1 MSLGILIRRNLS
13 RHRRRTMIVATLLAS
28 GVCGLLVF
36 GSFSLGVV
44 ENVAKPLLPK
54 LPVGLIKI
62 EPKVLGL
69 GMFGFD
75 SQALGGGLDEKAI
88 SRLERT
94 PNVAAV
100 YEIIGAGFPLRAQGG
115 AKLLGRGI
123 RTDLFATG
131 VPEELVRDDIADGYQ
146 FKDPGPNKKIIPV
159 LVSRRLLDLYN
170 TTVSQALGQPKLTK
184 EALIGFS
191 AEIVLGSSYVRGT
204 PDPSKVQTLVGQVV
218 GVSDEATLVGI
229 TVPRET
235 LLRWNKT
242 HAGGKSPMVAA
253 YIKPVSAAN
262 TAQITQ
268 QIENLGLQVDETQKL
283 ISFATLIASMIAS
296 GFLLGFALLIG
307 LSMAQSFSLMI
318 NERRQELATLRA
330 LGATKSSVLRM
341 VLSECFVLAV
351 VSSVLGTL
359 FGILVTLG
367 LDTWLLS
374 ALQDAS
380 FRPVTFVHYSGWLLV
395 GVPLA
400 GITAALLGALA
411 PAIRASQSDP
421 AKQLRQ

>member
-1 MSLGILIRRNLS
+1 MSLGTLIRRNLF
-13 RHRRRTMIVATLLAS
+13 RHQRRTMIVATLLAS
-28 GVCGLLVF
+28 GVSGLLIF
-36 GSFSLGVV
+36 GSFSLGII
-44 ENVAKPLLPK
+44 ENVATPLLPK

-62 EPKVLGL
+62 EPKMLGF

-88 SRLERT
+88 ARLEQT

-123 RTDLFATG
+123 RTDIFATG
-131 VPEELVRDDIADGYQ
+131 VPEELVAEDIAEGYQ
-146 FKDPGPNKKIIPV
+146 FKDPGPNKKVIPV

-229 TVPRET
+229 TVPRQT
-235 LLRWNKT
+235 ILRWNRT
-242 HAGGKSPMVAA
+242 HAAGKSPMVAA
-253 YIKPVSAAN
+253 YIKPLSAAN
-262 TAQITQ
+262 TAQITH
-268 QIENLGLQVDETQKL
+268 QIEKLGLKVDETQKL
-283 ISFATLIASMIAS
+283 ISFATLIASLVAS
-296 GFLLGFALLIG
+296 GFLLGFALLIS
-307 LSMAQSFSLMI
+307 LSMAQAFSLMI

-330 LGATKSSVLRM
+330 LGATKGTLIRM
-341 VLSECFVLAV
+341 VLTESMVIAV
-351 VSSVLGTL
+351 GSSALGML
-359 FGILVTLG
+359 LGILITFG
-367 LDTWLLS
+367 LDAWLLN
-374 ALQDAS
+374 ALRESS
-380 FRPVTFVHYSGWLLV
+380 FRPATFIEYSPGLLF
-395 GVPLA
+395 GVPTAGVIAALA
-400 GITAALLGALA
+400 GALGPAL
-411 PAIRASQSDP
+411 RASQSDP